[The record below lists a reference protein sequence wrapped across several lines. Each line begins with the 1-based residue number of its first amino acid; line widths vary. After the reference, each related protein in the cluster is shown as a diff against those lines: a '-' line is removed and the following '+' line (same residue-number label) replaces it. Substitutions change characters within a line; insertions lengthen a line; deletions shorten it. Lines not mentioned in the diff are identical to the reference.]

1 MLGINMSNVDT
12 SGTFPRPG
20 SGGYVIEI
28 TSAENNKKK
37 ERVEIEFDIVEGRF
51 AGYYKEMQER
61 LGWHTAK
68 FSKSYKEKALPF
80 FRSFIEVILGS
91 NGNTEGL
98 VIGDFED
105 IDETKLIGKRLGMVV
120 GEEEYLGN
128 DGQKKIRLDNYNAT
142 FVTINT
148 IHSGNYSIPQLK
160 PLQNSTAVAPVTGVV
175 DTTTNF
181 FGPLNDDDTPF

>member
-1 MLGINMSNVDT
+1 
-12 SGTFPRPG
+12 
-20 SGGYVIEI
+20 
-28 TSAENNKKK
+28 
-37 ERVEIEFDIVEGRF
+37 
-51 AGYYKEMQER
+51 MQER

-105 IDETKLIGKRLGMVV
+105 IDETKLVSKRLGMVV

-148 IHSGNYSIPQLK
+148 IHSGNYSIPKLK
-160 PLQNSTAVAPVTGVV
+160 PLQNSTATAPVTGVV
-175 DTTTNF
+175 DTTSNF
-181 FGPLNDDDTPF
+181 FGPLTDDDTPF